1 MKYFLGFLIL
11 FISACST
18 TPKSGSGFVNQTE
31 DQFYLGSDKAVELFK
46 AFDKAWAN
54 KNYDLLKTMISPQAS
69 FEFEDGKR
77 ANGPDEFIKLIKEES
92 EKQEA
97 LGNSD
102 TWTTE
107 YAFSVDLN
115 LIKEGEWVNAG
126 FTQAL
131 EVPQDDVI
139 KKVYNEWYYFEND
152 QLELWYQTMRKI
164 KD

>member
-54 KNYDLLKTMISPQAS
+54 KNYDLLKTMISAHAS

-164 KD
+164 KE

>member
-54 KNYDLLKTMISPQAS
+54 KNYDLLKTMISAQAS

-92 EKQEA
+92 EKQEV

-139 KKVYNEWYYFEND
+139 KKVYNEWYYFENN

-164 KD
+164 KE

>member
-54 KNYDLLKTMISPQAS
+54 KNYDLLKTMISAHAS

-139 KKVYNEWYYFEND
+139 KKVYNEWYYFENN

-164 KD
+164 KE